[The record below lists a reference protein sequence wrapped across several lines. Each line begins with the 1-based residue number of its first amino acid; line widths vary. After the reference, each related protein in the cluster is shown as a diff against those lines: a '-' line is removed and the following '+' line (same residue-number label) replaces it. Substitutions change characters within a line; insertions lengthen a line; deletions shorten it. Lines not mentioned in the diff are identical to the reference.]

1 MTSNYYTTVPLDPAL
16 LATPFGIQTGWYV
29 LTGAACTG
37 KTTLLELLAER
48 GYPVLP
54 ESARQYFEAE
64 QAKGRSLVE
73 IRRDGGALQ
82 RGITALQVA
91 CERDFPAEKL
101 AFLDRGVPDTLT
113 FFRVFGL
120 DPNAILPQCFSCRY
134 AGVFILDRLPLRRD
148 QTLGPED
155 DAASDFLNEWLARD
169 YASLGYNVLRV
180 PALSPPE
187 RLAFTLDRISVLGE
201 MSVDQF
207 TSPMNKLDK

>member
-1 MTSNYYTTVPLDPAL
+1 MTSNYYTTVPLDHAL

-73 IRRDGGALQ
+73 IRGDGGALQ
-82 RGITALQVA
+82 RGITALQVS

-120 DPNAILPQCFSCRY
+120 NPNAILPHCFYHRY
-134 AGVFILDRLPLRRD
+134 AGVFILDRLPLHRD

-155 DAASDFLNEWLARD
+155 DAASNFLDAWLARD
-169 YASLGYNVLRV
+169 YGSLGYEVIRV
-180 PALSPPE
+180 PPLLPNE
-187 RLAFTLDRISVLGE
+187 RLNFVLNRLGE
-201 MSVDQF
+201 
-207 TSPMNKLDK
+207 KGELL